1 MCLYVWI
8 IQRVPNQVMA
18 YKKIHHRSRFFST
31 KKQNREIEGKRCY
44 RKYCGSFFLVG
55 NAGGAE
61 LVMVLRVVVV
71 VVLLVALEGAIYD
84 VDSTKAGKKG

>member
-1 MCLYVWI
+1 MLS
-8 IQRVPNQVMA
+8 
-18 YKKIHHRSRFFST
+18 KIFW
-31 KKQNREIEGKRCY
+31 KL
-44 RKYCGSFFLVG
+44 FLVG

-71 VVLLVALEGAIYD
+71 VVLLVALEGAICD